1 MKQINTKYCYE
12 FIKGF
17 LCGLFFTILF
27 VSFKKR
33 NINDIIN
40 DEEDVDDMDMYFL
53 GGGILGQ
60 IIQLIIIRLILK
72 I

>member
-1 MKQINTKYCYE
+1 MKQINTKDCYE

-17 LCGLFFTILF
+17 LYGLFFTILF

-33 NINDIIN
+33 NINDIID

-60 IIQLIIIRLILK
+60 IVQLIIIRLILK
-72 I
+72 L

>member
-12 FIKGF
+12 FMKGF
-17 LCGLFFTILF
+17 LNGLFFTIFF

-33 NINDIIN
+33 NINDIID

-72 I
+72 V